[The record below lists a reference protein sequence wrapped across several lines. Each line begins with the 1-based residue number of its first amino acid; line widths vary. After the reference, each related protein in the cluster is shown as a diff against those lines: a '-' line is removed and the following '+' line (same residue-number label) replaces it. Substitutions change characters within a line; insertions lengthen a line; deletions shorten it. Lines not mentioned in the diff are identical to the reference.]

1 MVSEVMRDERRSA
14 GSLKVIA
21 VIVLILGLA
30 MLVYWAVFLLQSMP
44 TGDIPILSETITALL
59 ALMTG
64 YGLLYLKEWAVPC
77 SLVLAGMWAYGVI
90 GGIGLVLQH
99 GLDFTSPFGAMVDAI
114 MFPLILAFSIYM
126 AVMVWRRRE
135 YFH

>member
-1 MVSEVMRDERRSA
+1 MSEVMRDERRSA

-59 ALMTG
+59 ALGFLILIVILANT
-64 YGLLYLKEWAVPC
+64 GLLPRGIRQLYDFP
-77 SLVLAGMWAYGVI
+77 YGDKVEYDRN
-90 GGIGLVLQH
+90 V
-99 GLDFTSPFGAMVDAI
+99 
-114 MFPLILAFSIYM
+114 AFQ
-126 AVMVWRRRE
+126 
-135 YFH
+135 